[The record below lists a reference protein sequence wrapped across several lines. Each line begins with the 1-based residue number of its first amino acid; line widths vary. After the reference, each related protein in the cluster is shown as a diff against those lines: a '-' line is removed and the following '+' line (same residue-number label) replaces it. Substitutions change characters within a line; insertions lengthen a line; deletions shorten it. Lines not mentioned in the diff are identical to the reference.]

1 MRTEKQF
8 LVDEVGTYLDK
19 SDYALLAEYTRLT
32 VAETRELRRRLAQ
45 HKAEFHVVKNTILN
59 KAAGLREVPDMT
71 GLLGGQLG
79 IIVGGDAISTIV
91 KEAEKFF
98 KEKDKG
104 SIKGAILS
112 KKLYP
117 AGPHRRP
124 AQPAH
129 AGNGARAVP
138 GPAQH
143 AGQQLV
149 RLLSAPRAATAQ
161 RARRQGPQGEW
172 RRGGG
177 LVRRTRTQVSQRTIN
192 HSEVPH

>member
-71 GLLGGQLG
+71 GLLGGQLA
-79 IIVGGDAISTIV
+79 IIVGGDAISTID

-112 KKLYP
+112 KKLIP
-117 AGPHRRP
+117 QDRIEGLRNLPTLEM
-124 AQPAH
+124 
-129 AGNGARAVP
+129 ARAQFL
-138 GPAQH
+138 GLLNTPA
-143 AGQQLV
+143 QQLV
-149 RLLSAPRAATAQ
+149 RLLSAPAQQLLNVLDAKVRKENGGEAAA
-161 RARRQGPQGEW
+161 
-172 RRGGG
+172 
-177 LVRRTRTQVSQRTIN
+177 
-192 HSEVPH
+192 